1 MNVQE
6 FSEQIHLFVKNHSI
20 TADSPAEKAI
30 LTKILN
36 ADNEHLK
43 LTNPIYSC
51 LAIRILDQ
59 MSHLSLVKALHQTNL
74 SDNSAGTGVAPSAGR
89 SPNSC
94 MDGVKEAL
102 WNAFKISVQ
111 HVNIWRLNFFC
122 CYLIISFISS
132 EQNYFARLEI
142 LDS

>member
-1 MNVQE
+1 MISKIWPALLEEMNVQE

-122 CYLIISFISS
+122 CYFDIEIFII
-132 EQNYFARLEI
+132 
-142 LDS
+142 